1 VELVYDIEYE
11 YYDNAWLEKFKD
23 MINYFI
29 YILKKI
35 SRLDFK
41 FSKMKK
47 RIGLYSMINLKF
59 KHNTEKNTLIILE
72 EYLEDHKINI
82 IYLSSVRDREEK
94 LKSIGI

>member
-1 VELVYDIEYE
+1 
-11 YYDNAWLEKFKD
+11 
-23 MINYFI
+23 
-29 YILKKI
+29 
-35 SRLDFK
+35 
-41 FSKMKK
+41 MKK